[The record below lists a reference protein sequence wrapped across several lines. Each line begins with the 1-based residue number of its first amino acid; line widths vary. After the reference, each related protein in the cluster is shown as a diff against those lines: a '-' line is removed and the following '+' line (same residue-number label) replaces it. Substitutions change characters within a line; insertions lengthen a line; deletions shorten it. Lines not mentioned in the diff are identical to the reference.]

1 MLMKAKAI
9 ATRPN
14 SSGESNLAKKI
25 ETIKLLTWVTILP
38 KKSHENALI
47 VLLLK
52 LNLFAIK
59 FLLVSNPLVRQYQWS
74 FLYAFRIF

>member
-9 ATRPN
+9 AESPN

-25 ETIKLLTWVTILP
+25 ETIKLLIWVSILP
-38 KKSHENALI
+38 KKSHEKALI

-52 LNLFAIK
+52 LNFFAIK
-59 FLLVSNPLVRQYQWS
+59 FLLASNPKVRQYQWS
-74 FLYAFRIF
+74 FLYALRIF